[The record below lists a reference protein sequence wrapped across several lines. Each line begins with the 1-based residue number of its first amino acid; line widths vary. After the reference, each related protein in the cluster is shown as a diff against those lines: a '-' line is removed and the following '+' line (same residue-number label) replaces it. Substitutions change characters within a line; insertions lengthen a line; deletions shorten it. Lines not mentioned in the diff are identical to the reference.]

1 MPLIIIG
8 SQGNVGRRLM
18 AAFPGAIGIDRVP
31 GADIVADIA
40 TIDYDETD
48 VRAAFEKADG
58 VIHVATSPNVQAPD
72 SVHWE
77 AVVGAAR
84 LMHAC
89 DRFGIKRVVLPSSDW
104 AEPKTRWADNEQNAY
119 GRSKRIM
126 EEMALM
132 YNMTPGRMCVALRIG
147 WVVHDPAIVAGA
159 ADWLKANIWDDERLI
174 GQMKAALG
182 GQT

>member
-8 SQGNVGRRLM
+8 SEGNVGRRLM
-18 AAFPGAIGIDRVP
+18 KAFPGSIGIDRVE
-31 GADIVADIA
+31 GADIVANIA
-40 TIDYDETD
+40 TIDYDAPD

-58 VIHVATSPNVQAPD
+58 VIHLATSPNVQAPD

-84 LMHAC
+84 LMEAC
-89 DRFGIKRVVLPSSDW
+89 DRFNIKRVVLPSSDW
-104 AEPKTRWADNEQNAY
+104 AEPKTRWAENEQNAY

-147 WVVHDPAIVAGA
+147 WVHHDPATIADA
-159 ADWLKANIWDDERLI
+159 ADWLKANLWDDERLI

-182 GQT
+182 MKS

>member
-1 MPLIIIG
+1 MTLIIIG
-8 SQGNVGRRLM
+8 SEGNVGRRLM
-18 AAFPGAIGIDRVP
+18 KAFPGSIGIDRVA
-31 GADIVADIA
+31 GAEIVADIA
-40 TIDYDETD
+40 TIDYDAPD

-58 VIHVATSPNVQAPD
+58 VIHVATSPNVEAPD
-72 SVHWE
+72 AVHWE

-84 LMHAC
+84 LMEAC

-104 AEPKTRWADNEQNAY
+104 AEPKTRWAENEQNAY

-147 WVVHDPAIVAGA
+147 WVVHDPAIVEGA

-182 GQT
+182 MKS

>member
-1 MPLIIIG
+1 MKLIIIG
-8 SQGNVGRRLM
+8 SEGNVGRRLM
-18 AAFPGAIGIDRVP
+18 KAFPGAIGIDRVET
-31 GADIVADIA
+31 ARIVGDIA
-40 TIDYDETD
+40 TLDYDRPE
-48 VRAAFEKADG
+48 VRAAFEAADG
-58 VIHVATSPNVQAPD
+58 VIHVATSPNVEAPD
-72 SVHWE
+72 AAHWE

-84 LMHAC
+84 LMEAC

-119 GRSKRIM
+119 GRSKRVM

-147 WVVHDPAIVAGA
+147 WVVHDPKIVEGA
-159 ADWLKANIWDDERLI
+159 ADWLKANMWDDVRLI

-182 GQT
+182 MKS

>member
-1 MPLIIIG
+1 MQLIIIG
-8 SQGNVGRRLM
+8 SEGNVGRRLM
-18 AAFPGAIGIDRVP
+18 KAFPGSIGIDRV
-31 GADIVADIA
+31 ATAAIVGDIA
-40 TIDYDETD
+40 ALDYDRPE

-58 VIHVATSPNVQAPD
+58 VIHVATSPNVEAAD
-72 SVHWE
+72 AVHWE

-84 LMHAC
+84 LMEAC

-104 AEPKTRWADNEQNAY
+104 AEPKTRWAENEQNAY

-147 WVVHDPAIVAGA
+147 WVVHDPAIVEGA

-174 GQMKAALG
+174 GQVKAALG
-182 GQT
+182 VKS